1 LDDVLTQKNL
11 EVSSAP
17 LWTDNANV
25 EVSGAIWRCIHG
37 GEQWGETLSVVKG
50 GAVKHGETCKFLI
63 VPSSEAKMRRQ
74 KALTPHRWGVTSQ
87 QVGAFERRDGF
98 LLDGK

>member
-1 LDDVLTQKNL
+1 VLTQKNL
-11 EVSSAP
+11 EVLSPP
-17 LWTDNANV
+17 LGTDDADF
-25 EVSGAIWRCIHG
+25 EVGGTVWRGVNG
-37 GEQWGETLSVVKG
+37 GEQWGETLAVVRG
-50 GAVKHGETCKFLI
+50 GAVKNGETCKFLI

-74 KALTPHRWGVTSQ
+74 KALTPHRWGVMAQ

>member
-1 LDDVLTQKNL
+1 MGTDDADF
-11 EVSSAP
+11 EVG
-17 LWTDNANV
+17 
-25 EVSGAIWRCIHG
+25 GAIWRCIHG
-37 GEQWGETLSVVKG
+37 GEQWGETLTVVRG
-50 GAVKHGETCKFLI
+50 GAVKNGETCKFLI

-74 KALTPHRWGVTSQ
+74 KALTPHRWGVMAQ